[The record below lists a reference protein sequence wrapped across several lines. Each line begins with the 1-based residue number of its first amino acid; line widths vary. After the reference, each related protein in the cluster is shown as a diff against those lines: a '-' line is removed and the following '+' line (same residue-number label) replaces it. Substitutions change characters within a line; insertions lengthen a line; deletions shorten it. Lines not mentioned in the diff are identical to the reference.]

1 MLTIKYTKLAIA
13 DLNNAYEYICAENP
27 SAARDVIGK
36 IKVTLAHLQT
46 QPFLGHIGRV
56 ENTYEFLVF
65 GTPFIIVYMI
75 DGDNLIVVSILHTSK
90 KYP

>member
-27 SAARDVIGK
+27 SAAREIVEK
-36 IKVTLAHLQT
+36 IKVTLLHLQM

-65 GTPFIIVYMI
+65 GTPFIIVYMV
-75 DGDNLIVVSILHTSK
+75 DGDNLIVVSILHTYK

>member
-1 MLTIKYTKLAIA
+1 MLTVKYTKLAIQ

-27 SAARDVIGK
+27 LVVQSFITK
-36 IKVTLAHLQT
+36 IETTLSHIQT
-46 QPFLGHIGRV
+46 QPYIGHIGRV
-56 ENTYEFLVF
+56 KNTYEFLVL

-75 DGDNLIVVSILHTSK
+75 YDEYLVVVSILHTAR